1 MDPQM
6 ALVLLR
12 ECYLPVATHLVRMVA
27 PTHTVP
33 HAQLLDT
40 EVHATYRDITGDE
53 RLSSKDPEYF
63 QSFKHGGKGFRS
75 VASTAP
81 IAHYASSVQS
91 VSTLARLVPVVGT
104 SLSGFLQRLASQ
116 GAPPVDLAS
125 PPAPIIPVAEEGAGR
140 AVEMVGEAW
149 EAVFRSADELR
160 GEDVD
165 LLLPQTEEQL
175 FEELSTG
182 GIHTD
187 KLQNAL
193 TLMVEKVKA
202 KVLESQQSQFDGTR
216 TESTSS
222 SGSSSVF
229 TCIPTDECLVLPPG
243 VLRFVAQYTAGTHA
257 IPNPRN
263 RSCVCDGKL
272 STVHVLSCKK
282 MRGIFVRH
290 DLLRDVLKK
299 ICALAGVVANVEVM
313 VVEGRQKRMDLVL
326 YFSNPVRRV
335 WVDVSVVN
343 PQAEAYVG
351 RNGIVARENAKLAR
365 WRAAASDAG
374 VEFLPFVVDTFE
386 KSCGVGVLLASLPG
400 GDVT

>member
-1 MDPQM
+1 M
-6 ALVLLR
+6 
-12 ECYLPVATHLVRMVA
+12 
-27 PTHTVP
+27 
-33 HAQLLDT
+33 
-40 EVHATYRDITGDE
+40 
-53 RLSSKDPEYF
+53 
-63 QSFKHGGKGFRS
+63 
-75 VASTAP
+75 
-81 IAHYASSVQS
+81 
-91 VSTLARLVPVVGT
+91 
-104 SLSGFLQRLASQ
+104 
-116 GAPPVDLAS
+116 
-125 PPAPIIPVAEEGAGR
+125 
-140 AVEMVGEAW
+140 
-149 EAVFRSADELR
+149 
-160 GEDVD
+160 
-165 LLLPQTEEQL
+165 
-175 FEELSTG
+175 
-182 GIHTD
+182 
-187 KLQNAL
+187 
-193 TLMVEKVKA
+193 
-202 KVLESQQSQFDGTR
+202 
-216 TESTSS
+216 
-222 SGSSSVF
+222 
-229 TCIPTDECLVLPPG
+229 LPPS

-374 VEFLPFVVDTFE
+374 VEFLPFVVDTFGKFGE
-386 KSCGVGVLLASLPG
+386 RAMVVLRKIAESAFCSHPYPAGTSPDHWRGAFARSCVERLAVALAHANSFIVDEAIAKAVDPRARPAMIYRGLRKLAY
-400 GDVT
+400 